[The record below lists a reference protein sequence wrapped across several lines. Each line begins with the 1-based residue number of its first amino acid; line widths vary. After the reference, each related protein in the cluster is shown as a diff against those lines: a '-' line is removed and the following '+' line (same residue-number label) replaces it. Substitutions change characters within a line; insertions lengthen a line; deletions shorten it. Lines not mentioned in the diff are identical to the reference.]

1 MEGLD
6 LNPVPMEFIF
16 LWPLWDYN
24 DMKEVKDGSFSIDS
38 LETHFQPLGDPP
50 KLGIIGNFCV
60 GHGR

>member
-1 MEGLD
+1 
-6 LNPVPMEFIF
+6 
-16 LWPLWDYN
+16 
-24 DMKEVKDGSFSIDS
+24 MKEVKDGSFCIDS